1 VAFLLKAEGRR
12 QRAEGGR
19 REKVVICKNFK
30 RFTLILWL
38 FQTNYDKLLAKIPIK
53 QNPSSKIIK
62 II

>member
-1 VAFLLKAEGRR
+1 MLNLSPHGRVAHPL
-12 QRAEGGR
+12 
-19 REKVVICKNFK
+19 CKKK
-30 RFTLILWL
+30 RL